1 MLAAA
6 VLSAATVG
14 AEVPRALKRGPHPL
28 KAQSGK
34 RVHTLDSDRRIDVNT
49 LNMWVTNFGSFA
61 FDLTTGNAGLVYPKG
76 TAKTAVF
83 ASGLWMG
90 ALVNGEPRLAIAEYG
105 QEYSP
110 GVMLDDSTF
119 DDSALPQYIPYKVVR
134 YTGNA
139 QDTAHVER
147 SAEET
152 AADPLLD
159 PLLHHSWSEYL
170 NGAAPYGAPTRL
182 WHMPV
187 TDTPQEGDSVFVLG
201 PDVSGDQM
209 IWSVY
214 NDLDPSTRGATDAG
228 NTDPMGVEVQQSTF
242 GFEAQGAL
250 GNTLFLKF
258 LIINKGENNL
268 LNMFVSL
275 WADPDLG
282 GFTDDLVGVD
292 TTLSLGY
299 CYNATNNDQ
308 LYGLTPPAVGYDFF
322 QGPKVGNQ
330 FLGLRSFNKYINGTD
345 PASATQTYNYMR
357 GVNPDGSLLIDPTT
371 GLPTTFFHHGDPVTN
386 TGWLDANPN
395 DRRFLL
401 TTGPFD
407 MAPGDTQTVVGA
419 IVIGQGTDR
428 LSSISG
434 LRFFDQTAQLAF
446 DLGFQLPPPPQQPT
460 VTVTEDHGEINLCW
474 DTASR
479 FGPQAPGFTFEGY
492 NVYQGETVA
501 GPWKR
506 IATFDE
512 ANKITTVYEPSFDVT
527 TGRVI
532 PLSPTAFGSDAGIT
546 YCFSTTEDNIRGGSL
561 KDGTQYYFAVTAYSV
576 DTLQVFPNRKVLEN
590 AQRVL
595 RVMPQRPAGGTD
607 FSTASPTDVAY
618 AQANAAQKPSTA
630 EVSVEVVDPY
640 AVTGHDYRV
649 EFFPVDSVFT
659 RPIAGDTATAT
670 VAWRLIDA
678 TTNTVKLD
686 NQLNLRGN
694 DDFPVVDGMRVRVAS
709 TFFPTLSSVD
719 YVDLNPSGARR
730 MDIGFSWSGNPDLYF
745 LGGAG
750 PASIF
755 HEEDNTPFTTSLN
768 PAAQPDSFT
777 RVEMIWGAA
786 NPQLAYRYLR
796 YEVGDTTRGDT
807 SAFIFPGTAPV
818 GGRRYAYGG
827 YVNIPARSA
836 DLLRGDTLEM
846 AFVERVLVDSLTG
859 AILPD
864 SAFLPGTTKRAR
876 FQPTTFDTT
885 WFPSAD
891 AATFGGREY
900 LWVLSRPYRGTPNP
914 AFEVDGVPVSV
925 GSPLPA
931 LYALWPKQRFD
942 GDTRWL
948 GDGLQYAWSVPPT
961 PNDSYTFST
970 SRLVQNNAAL
980 AKANLANIRV
990 VPNPYYTRS
999 RYELNQFNRMIRFTN
1014 LPERA
1019 TIRIFSLSGEL
1030 VRTLEKTDPTS
1041 SVVTWD
1047 VLTENRLP
1055 VGSGV
1060 YIYHIDAPGVGS
1072 TIGRLVVFMEK
1083 ERLNNL

>member
-1 MLAAA
+1 MRPVNHLAANLA
-6 VLSAATVG
+6 YSLSFAQGTGSVSQQRSQHARGRRARAPKQTSPLDFDQRHKIAANLDWRFGKSEGPAWGGAHWLENFGVNLLMNIASGTPYTPRSSTTRSRSRPSVDRWPDPQNSRYGPWTVNLDLKATEGFSLAGFPMEASVWVLNLLGYDNPVEVYTSSGSASSVGFLSTQDGQAFTQTAAAQGSTAPGSTASRENDPTLFLESTSREVRPEDELLTATV
-14 AEVPRALKRGPHPL
+14 
-28 KAQSGK
+28 
-34 RVHTLDSDRRIDVNT
+34 DRREAYDET
-49 LNMWVTNFGSFA
+49 RAVTYWRWRCSPPPSSAPRRWGGSPACPQARTPSAQGAVREARAHARFGPAHRREHAQHVGDELRSRS
-61 FDLTTGNAGLVYPKG
+61 PSISPPG
-76 TAKTAVF
+76 TRGSSTRRERRRAAVF

-119 DDSALPQYIPYKVVR
+119 DDSALPRVHPVQEVVR

-299 CYNATNNDQ
+299 CYNATNNDRA
-308 LYGLTPPAVGYDFF
+308 LRPDAAGRGLRLLPGPA
-322 QGPKVGNQ
+322 VGNQ

-357 GVNPDGSLLIDPTT
+357 GVNPDGSVLIDPTT
-371 GLPTTFFHHGDPVTN
+371 GLPTTFFHPGDPVTK

-512 ANKITTVYEPSFDVT
+512 ANKITTVYEPSF
-527 TGRVI
+527 
-532 PLSPTAFGSDAGIT
+532 
-546 YCFSTTEDNIRGGSL
+546 
-561 KDGTQYYFAVTAYSV
+561 
-576 DTLQVFPNRKVLEN
+576 
-590 AQRVL
+590 
-595 RVMPQRPAGGTD
+595 
-607 FSTASPTDVAY
+607 
-618 AQANAAQKPSTA
+618 
-630 EVSVEVVDPY
+630 
-640 AVTGHDYRV
+640 
-649 EFFPVDSVFT
+649 
-659 RPIAGDTATAT
+659 
-670 VAWRLIDA
+670 
-678 TTNTVKLD
+678 
-686 NQLNLRGN
+686 
-694 DDFPVVDGMRVRVAS
+694 
-709 TFFPTLSSVD
+709 
-719 YVDLNPSGARR
+719 
-730 MDIGFSWSGNPDLYF
+730 
-745 LGGAG
+745 
-750 PASIF
+750 
-755 HEEDNTPFTTSLN
+755 
-768 PAAQPDSFT
+768 
-777 RVEMIWGAA
+777 
-786 NPQLAYRYLR
+786 
-796 YEVGDTTRGDT
+796 
-807 SAFIFPGTAPV
+807 
-818 GGRRYAYGG
+818 
-827 YVNIPARSA
+827 
-836 DLLRGDTLEM
+836 
-846 AFVERVLVDSLTG
+846 
-859 AILPD
+859 
-864 SAFLPGTTKRAR
+864 
-876 FQPTTFDTT
+876 
-885 WFPSAD
+885 
-891 AATFGGREY
+891 
-900 LWVLSRPYRGTPNP
+900 
-914 AFEVDGVPVSV
+914 
-925 GSPLPA
+925 
-931 LYALWPKQRFD
+931 
-942 GDTRWL
+942 
-948 GDGLQYAWSVPPT
+948 
-961 PNDSYTFST
+961 
-970 SRLVQNNAAL
+970 
-980 AKANLANIRV
+980 
-990 VPNPYYTRS
+990 
-999 RYELNQFNRMIRFTN
+999 
-1014 LPERA
+1014 
-1019 TIRIFSLSGEL
+1019 
-1030 VRTLEKTDPTS
+1030 
-1041 SVVTWD
+1041 
-1047 VLTENRLP
+1047 
-1055 VGSGV
+1055 
-1060 YIYHIDAPGVGS
+1060 
-1072 TIGRLVVFMEK
+1072 
-1083 ERLNNL
+1083 